1 MTLCVVLPAVTSP
14 IAASWAPEGAPSRR
28 DVALTV
34 LLIVWAVWGISTA
47 ETVAWG
53 WLGAGAAAFAVTTGP
68 LAATRLGDR
77 VGAWFRGI
85 GYAGR
90 AVVVILFAATVW
102 TAVAM
107 LDALTVPLSSFAYG
121 GIFGIAVVVAVE
133 LGRTLTASDCPR

>member
-1 MTLCVVLPAVTSP
+1 MTSP
-14 IAASWAPEGAPSRR
+14 LAASWSPEGAPSRR

-34 LLIVWAVWGISTA
+34 LLIAWAVWGISTT

-53 WLGAGAAAFAVTTGP
+53 WLGAGVATFAVATGP

-90 AVVVILFAATVW
+90 AVVVALFAVTVW
-102 TAVAM
+102 TAMAL
-107 LDALTVPLSSFAYG
+107 LDALTVPLGSFAYG
-121 GIFGIAVVVAVE
+121 GVFGIAVVVAVE
-133 LGRTLTASDCPR
+133 LVRTLTVPD